1 MLQYAYEFWIPHPTP
16 PNVLQDSNSI
26 SIPRHPTPSLT
37 RAANAGLIFILRFST
52 ITELKRVCT
61 DKLHDPS
68 SLFSNQVDHEGVYCM
83 YFRAITSSTI
93 STHSSAEWIVDVPL
107 EAWAFGLMASQR
119 CNGRVQSSLWPGL
132 LSRQLIYHS
141 TPLH

>member
-52 ITELKRVCT
+52 IAELKRVCT
-61 DKLHDPS
+61 DELHDPS

-83 YFRAITSSTI
+83 YFRAITTPTI

-107 EAWAFGLMASQR
+107 EDRSDRRIGLMA
-119 CNGRVQSSLWPGL
+119 
-132 LSRQLIYHS
+132 
-141 TPLH
+141 